1 MQIRSS
7 QCFDL
12 IPLIA
17 RLTVGHYLDHK
28 DRNAGQQEDV
38 DEAALMK
45 DKLQNEPNNE
55 EAASNYP
62 HS

>member
-12 IPLIA
+12 IPLIT
-17 RLTVGHYLDHK
+17 RLTVGHYLDNK

-38 DEAALMK
+38 DEAALVK
-45 DKLQNEPNNE
+45 DKLQNEPNNQQT
-55 EAASNYP
+55 
-62 HS
+62 